1 MKDNSDSI
9 APTELIEIGFDLVE
23 KETHQARFAK
33 NTGISL
39 INLVINN
46 TILAGYGRCRSC
58 ECKGY
63 ISKHNG
69 SHECKNCNHHFD
81 RHN

>member
-1 MKDNSDSI
+1 MITNRSKKI
-9 APTELIEIGFDLVE
+9 HEIGGNSIEKHSNGRRIVIEKMALV
-23 KETHQARFAK
+23 
-33 NTGISL
+33 
-39 INLVINN
+39 NL
-46 TILAGYGRCRSC
+46 TMKRSPRSGYGHCRSC

-63 ISKHNG
+63 ISKHDG